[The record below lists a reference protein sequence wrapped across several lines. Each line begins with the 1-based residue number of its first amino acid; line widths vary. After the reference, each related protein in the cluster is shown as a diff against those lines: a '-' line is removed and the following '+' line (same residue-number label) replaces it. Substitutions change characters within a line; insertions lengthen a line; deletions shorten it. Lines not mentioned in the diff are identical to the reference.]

1 MQHWVIPKKLHT
13 PTTEGMVENPM
24 GGGGGSKNC
33 AFRQGCVE
41 SSGITHSYLYA
52 IVGVVITL
60 VHTVNM
66 Q

>member
-1 MQHWVIPKKLHT
+1 M
-13 PTTEGMVENPM
+13 E

-33 AFRQGCVE
+33 AFRKGCVE

-52 IVGVVITL
+52 TIIGVVITL
-60 VHTVNM
+60 VDTVNM

>member
-1 MQHWVIPKKLHT
+1 MGGW
-13 PTTEGMVENPM
+13 
-24 GGGGGSKNC
+24 GGGGENNFEKLRWKEGGGAKNC